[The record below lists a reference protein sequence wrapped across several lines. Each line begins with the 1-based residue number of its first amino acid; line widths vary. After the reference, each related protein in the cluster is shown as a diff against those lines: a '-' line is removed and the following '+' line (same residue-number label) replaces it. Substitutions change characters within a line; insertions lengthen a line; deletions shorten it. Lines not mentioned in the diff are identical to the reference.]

1 MLKAHSKLLEQL
13 TLAGDLLVVAG
24 CWMLAYGLRFYVIGP
39 PLVHLGHVP
48 VGLVAFPFA
57 NQTV

>member
-1 MLKAHSKLLEQL
+1 MLP
-13 TLAGDLLVVAG
+13 
-24 CWMLAYGLRFYVIGP
+24 VIGP